1 MTDVLIYGAPDAS
14 PDLFHAIPAGIIDPF
29 LYAEAD
35 GRRAATV
42 SVLDADK
49 VAALGI
55 DVLDPATLGADEL
68 IAQGLSRHE
77 VALEISLRACRELG
91 LERAAVPPEF
101 PVAVADHLR
110 AAGLTLDVEPETFV
124 LRRRVKSDAQLAGI
138 RRAQKA
144 ADAAMASA
152 AELIRELRTGLT
164 SEEIRSAM
172 TDVCDARGC
181 DLPGDVIVS
190 HGPQSADGH
199 ESGSGAL
206 AAGEPVVVDIWP
218 RDRES
223 RCWADMTR
231 TFVAGGEPPSDELA
245 EFWRLTRESL
255 DLVYPEV
262 RGGADAHA
270 IYKRS
275 CEPYIAAG
283 KPTQL
288 TKPEG
293 EVLRDGYFH
302 GLGHGVGLEVHERPG
317 LGRSPDTLIAGD
329 VITLEPGCYRQGY
342 GGCRL
347 EDLVLVTDD
356 GCETLTDFPY
366 DL

>member
-1 MTDVLIYGAPDAS
+1 V
-14 PDLFHAIPAGIIDPF
+14 
-29 LYAEAD
+29 D

-55 DVLDPATLGADEL
+55 DILDPSTLGADEL
-68 IAQGLSRHE
+68 LAKGVSRHE
-77 VALEISLRACRELG
+77 LALEIALRACRELG

-110 AAGLTLDVEPETFV
+110 GAGLTLDVEPETFV
-124 LRRRVKSDAQLAGI
+124 LRRRTKTGAQLDGI

-144 ADAAMASA
+144 ADAAMGVA
-152 AELIRELRTGLT
+152 AELIRELRPGLT
-164 SEEIRSAM
+164 SEEIRDAM
-172 TDVCDARGC
+172 VAVCDEHDC
-181 DLPGDVIVS
+181 DLPGDVIVA
-190 HGPQSADGH
+190 HGAQSADGH
-199 ESGSGAL
+199 ESGRGAL
-206 AAGEPVVVDIWP
+206 VAGEPVVVDIWP
-218 RDRES
+218 RDRAS

-231 TFVAGGEPPSDELA
+231 TFVAGGGAPGDELA
-245 EFWRLTRESL
+245 EYWRLTRESL

-262 RGGADAHA
+262 RAGADAHA
-270 IYKRS
+270 IYRRS

-288 TKPEG
+288 TKAEG

-302 GLGHGVGLEVHERPG
+302 GLGHGVGLEVHERPA
-317 LGRSPDTLIAGD
+317 LSRSPDTLLAGD

-347 EDLVLVTDD
+347 EDLVLVTED
-356 GCETLTDFPY
+356 GSETLTDFPY
-366 DL
+366 EM